1 MTGKTR
7 KRWKSDINEFHFF
20 SFRCRSLCV
29 IKYKGKSFKKK
40 KKSKQKLNSEL
51 QRMWKQFSFVP
62 QQGVRI

>member
-40 KKSKQKLNSEL
+40 KKVKAKTE
-51 QRMWKQFSFVP
+51 F
-62 QQGVRI
+62 